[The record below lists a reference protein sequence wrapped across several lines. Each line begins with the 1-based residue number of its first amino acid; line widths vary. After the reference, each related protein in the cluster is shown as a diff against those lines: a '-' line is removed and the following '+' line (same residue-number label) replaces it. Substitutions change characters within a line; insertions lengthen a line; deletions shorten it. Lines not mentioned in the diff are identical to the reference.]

1 MKKSRIILLAVL
13 VVFLVV
19 TVSITG
25 YRNNVI
31 SEAKTG
37 YLVYVDNN
45 INVIDLETTTKTEYN
60 VDGYSN
66 LRCIG
71 NYYGGDFCCLAF
83 NNETKDQEI
92 LLFKNGTVEKSYS
105 VSKKIICISAYNDKV
120 YYLAEESR
128 NKGSLNCIYK
138 DETELIAND
147 VEEFA
152 INSIGEIVYI
162 IEKPDNDN
170 QSSVEDDINGELY
183 YLADNKTIKLGEA
196 CGVDAWLSNDELLI
210 TTEKVDITYRENGE
224 VASAGHTFEEY
235 IVYVENNEWTYSK
248 EFNKVPHVV
257 DISPDNNKA
266 ITFITSEGF
275 DIPYYGIYHIE
286 KDIFMKKAI
295 YDGVNNEDVFEEMGS
310 NTLWLNE
317 NPME

>member
-1 MKKSRIILLAVL
+1 MKKSRIIVL
-13 VVFLVV
+13 VILVIVLLV
-19 TVSITG
+19 TSVVVG
-25 YRNNVI
+25 YRYSVI
-31 SEAKTG
+31 SNAKTG
-37 YLVYVDNN
+37 YLVYADNT
-45 INVIDLETTTKTEYN
+45 INVIDLKNTTKTKYN
-60 VDGYSN
+60 VDGYYDFS
-66 LRCIG
+66 LIG
-71 NYYGGDFCCLAF
+71 EYYGGDFCCIAI
-83 NNETKDQEI
+83 NNETTKQEI
-92 LLFKNGTVEKSYS
+92 LLFKNGVVEKSYS

-162 IEKPDNDN
+162 IEKPDNNN
-170 QSSVEDDINGELY
+170 QSSMENDSNGELY
-183 YLADNKTIKLGEA
+183 YFTNGKHIKLGESYSA
-196 CGVDAWLSNDELLI
+196 LWLNDNELLVDA
-210 TTEKVDITYRENGE
+210 EKVDITYRDNGE
-224 VASAGHTFEEY
+224 ILSVGHTFEEY
-235 IVYVENNEWTYSK
+235 IVNVENNKWTYSK
-248 EFNKVPHVV
+248 EFNKVPNIV

-295 YDGVNNEDVFEEMGS
+295 YDGVNNEDVFGEMNS

>member
-1 MKKSRIILLAVL
+1 MKKSHKIIITTFAIVL
-13 VVFLVV
+13 IVAILMF
-19 TVSITG
+19 S
-25 YRNNVI
+25 YRYGVI
-31 SEAKTG
+31 AKAKTG
-37 YLVYVDNN
+37 YLVYADNT
-45 INVIDLETTTKTEYN
+45 INVIDLKNTTKIKYN
-60 VDGYSN
+60 VDGYYDFS
-66 LRCIG
+66 LIG
-71 NYYGGDFCCLAF
+71 EYYGGDFCCLAI
-83 NNETKDQEI
+83 NNETTKQEI
-92 LLFKNGTVEKSYS
+92 LLFKNGDVEKSYTIAEKVMS
-105 VSKKIICISAYNDKV
+105 ISAYNDKV
-120 YYLAEESR
+120 YYLTEESR

-286 KDIFMKKAI
+286 KDICVKKAI
-295 YDGVNNEDVFEEMGS
+295 YDGVNNEDVFGEMNS
-310 NTLWLNE
+310 NTLWINE

>member
-1 MKKSRIILLAVL
+1 MKKSHKIVITILAVVL
-13 VVFLVV
+13 IVAIVIF
-19 TVSITG
+19 S
-25 YRNNVI
+25 YRYSVI
-31 SEAKTG
+31 AKAKTG
-37 YLVYVDNN
+37 YLVYADNT
-45 INVIDLETTTKTEYN
+45 INVIDLKNTTKTKYN
-60 VDGYSN
+60 VDGYYDFS
-66 LRCIG
+66 LIG
-71 NYYGGDFCCLAF
+71 EYYGGDFCCIAI
-83 NNETKDQEI
+83 NNETTEQEI

-170 QSSVEDDINGELY
+170 QSSMENDSNGELY
-183 YLADNKTIKLGEA
+183 YLANGKSIKLGEA
-196 CGVDAWLSNDELLI
+196 YSALWLNNNELLV
-210 TTEKVDITYRENGE
+210 TAEKIDLTYRENGD
-224 VASAGHTFEEY
+224 VLSARHTVEDY
-235 IVYVENNEWTYSK
+235 IVNAKNNKWTYSE
-248 EFNKVPHVV
+248 EFNEIPFVV

-266 ITFITSEGF
+266 ITFITDESF
-275 DIPYYGIYHIE
+275 NTPYYGIYHIE
-286 KDIFMKKAI
+286 KDICVKKAI
-295 YDGVNNEDVFEEMGS
+295 YDGVNNEDVFGEMNS
-310 NTLWLNE
+310 NTLWINE